1 MDIYTQFIYEKKWSK
16 ITHKEAHEII
26 EDEMPQT
33 DAEGIMSYILAEIKN
48 GKTVTLGECRFKT
61 ILK

>member
-16 ITHKEAHEII
+16 TTHKEALKII

-33 DAEGIMSYILAEIKN
+33 DAEGIMSYILAEIKI
-48 GKTVTLGECRFKT
+48 GKTVTLGECRFQT